1 LPIVPGINPIQTWN
15 GFLRSTKLADAA
27 IPQWMMDI
35 LEPYKNDDEKVRQ
48 IGTKL
53 VADMCRKILE
63 ADIGV
68 RGFHIYTMNLEKA
81 TKMLLE
87 EMSLVPRLETVK
99 PLPWRQVRLSFV
111 YLTMYSHLS
120 RFFTHSP

>member
-1 LPIVPGINPIQTWN
+1 
-15 GFLRSTKLADAA
+15 
-27 IPQWMMDI
+27 
-35 LEPYKNDDEKVRQ
+35 
-48 IGTKL
+48 
-53 VADMCRKILE
+53 MCRKILE

-99 PLPWRQVRLSFV
+99 PLPWRQVRLFFV
-111 YLTMYSHLS
+111 YFIMYSHLS
-120 RFFTHSP
+120 RFFTHSPLHPQDDKKPSDPYSGQTVPSHTCLVLRTGTSTPMVGLVTLAVLHTVL